1 MPNVVR
7 AALIQARW
15 VGDKD
20 AMTKNAVRS
29 VQQAA
34 AEGAKVVCLQELFN
48 GPYFC
53 QVQDGAWYDWAEHQ
67 TRPRQGSSW
76 TWRAR
81 TPLCSS
87 SPCMRLRVLA
97 SSTARPQT
105 GQPDGRLRTRRHSRP
120 VLPARARREPHPAA
134 CRAVGYRGRPVHLMH
149 DRATATFDAYRD
161 NVIPT
166 AAHF

>member
-1 MPNVVR
+1 
-7 AALIQARW
+7 
-15 VGDKD
+15 
-20 AMTKNAVRS
+20 
-29 VQQAA
+29 
-34 AEGAKVVCLQELFN
+34 
-48 GPYFC
+48 
-53 QVQDGAWYDWAEHQ
+53 
-67 TRPRQGSSW
+67 
-76 TWRAR
+76 
-81 TPLCSS
+81 
-87 SPCMRLRVLA
+87 MRLRVLA

-166 AAHF
+166 AANFEPLAAPRLPRSAKPALLCTTSETRTTTG